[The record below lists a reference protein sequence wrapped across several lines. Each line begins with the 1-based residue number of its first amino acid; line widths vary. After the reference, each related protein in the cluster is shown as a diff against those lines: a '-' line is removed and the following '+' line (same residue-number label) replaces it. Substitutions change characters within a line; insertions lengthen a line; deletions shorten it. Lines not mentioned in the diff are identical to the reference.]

1 MTIRFSHFISIFAV
15 LLILS
20 LTGCQDSLVEAPT
33 EAPQPDPEAPMTE
46 QAFKQQMD
54 ETGMVILD
62 ESDYEQFGIELR
74 SQERTQKMAD
84 GEPLPKTTVC
94 TDRNTGNYF
103 YSVCSEVT
111 TQNVYNV
118 DYFRVVIDGSIS
130 GFFCGCSGGGGPIL
144 KAEAILDPIYEPCV
158 CSTLFVSLT
167 SRTVRNDGV
176 VLQNNVTD
184 SGQGSASTNFV
195 AFYPNVDTFSFKHRS
210 KFPQPNDAITV
221 SVAP

>member
-1 MTIRFSHFISIFAV
+1 MTIRFPHLISTFAV
-15 LLILS
+15 LFILI
-20 LTGCQDSLVEAPT
+20 LTGCQDSLVETPT
-33 EAPQPDPEAPMTE
+33 EAPPVDPEAPMTE
-46 QAFKQQMD
+46 QEFKRQMD

-62 ESDYEQFGIELR
+62 ESDYEQFGVELR
-74 SQERTQKMAD
+74 SPERTQKMAD
-84 GEPLPKTTVC
+84 GEPLPKTRVC
-94 TDRNTGNYF
+94 TDRSTGSYF

-111 TQNVYNV
+111 TENVYNV
-118 DYFRVVIDGSIS
+118 DYFRVVIDGSIT

-167 SRTVRNDGV
+167 SRTVRSDGV

-184 SGQGSASTNFV
+184 SGQPSASTNFV
-195 AFYPNVDTFSFKHRS
+195 AFYPKVDTFSFNHRS
-210 KFPQPNDAITV
+210 SFPQPSDVISV